1 MKISNKYLGGKD
13 INKTDIKDAAM
24 EIEKNLD
31 NIDLDDD
38 NEDEDDELGGNMP
51 IFTSELA
58 KLKEK
63 EKIKNKED

>member
-1 MKISNKYLGGKD
+1 
-13 INKTDIKDAAM
+13 M

-31 NIDLDDD
+31 NIDLNDD

>member
-1 MKISNKYLGGKD
+1 
-13 INKTDIKDAAM
+13 M

-31 NIDLDDD
+31 KIDLDDD
-38 NEDEDDELGGNMP
+38 DEDDELGGNMP

-63 EKIKNKED
+63 EKTKNKED

>member
-1 MKISNKYLGGKD
+1 MKISKKYLGGKD

-31 NIDLDDD
+31 KIDLDD
-38 NEDEDDELGGNMP
+38 EDEDDELGGNMP

-63 EKIKNKED
+63 EKTKNKED